1 MEYDSQ
7 KANREKLVAKAQHSA
22 AAPFFNFVTENWCK
36 VAAAR
41 PTLDGKEV
49 HELLWKQW
57 VGRLGRLGGD
67 EAEIAKRGDTGAA
80 IVRREK
86 GVKRM
91 KTMVNL
97 EKLKVE
103 GSRGQSEIKVESLS
117 LFTEKI
123 RSELDR
129 VAPSRDPHE
138 EDVKRAAEEAER
150 AKAEEKAKAAKKLA
164 GEESARKLKLVAEE
178 AGRRMVMR
186 MEEKKQQGEIRRK
199 EEERM
204 NVVARLKEEKAKAD
218 QKAKE
223 REEEKRSSEIKQ
235 HFNFLPTT
243 PPHAPNFT
251 SPASVD
257 SCSVPEEEGGVVV
270 GSQAEVKRKDE
281 QSEISREEELETSF
295 DSEVKFRT
303 NICCKLCKSHFP
315 IIRYPSPLFFK

>member
-41 PTLDGKEV
+41 PTLDGKGV
-49 HELLWKQW
+49 HELLWQQW
-57 VGRLGRLGGD
+57 VGRLGGD

-97 EKLKVE
+97 EKVKVE

-218 QKAKE
+218 QKVKE

-251 SPASVD
+251 SPASVN
-257 SCSVPEEEGGVVV
+257 SCSVPEEEGGEVV
-270 GSQAEVKRKDE
+270 GSQAESKRKGE
-281 QSEISREEELETSF
+281 QSEISQEEELETSF
-295 DSEVKFRT
+295 DSEVKFRK
-303 NICCKLCKSHFP
+303 NICYLLQALQVT
-315 IIRYPSPLFFK
+315 LFRLFSISQS